1 MQYVYAKTYQPV
13 TGSQQNT
20 KLLYLITVVWPV
32 PLSVKEAP

>member
-1 MQYVYAKTYQPV
+1 MRYVYAKTYQPM
-13 TGSQQNT
+13 TGFQPNT